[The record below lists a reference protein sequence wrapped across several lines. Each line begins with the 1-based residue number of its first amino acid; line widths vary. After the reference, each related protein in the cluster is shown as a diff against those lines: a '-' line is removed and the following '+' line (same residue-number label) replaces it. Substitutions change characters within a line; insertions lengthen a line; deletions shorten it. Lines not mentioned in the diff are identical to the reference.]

1 MQKKPRGARA
11 LMCVLL
17 IYLLIPLVV
26 TIIYSLFEKWTGIL
40 PEYFS
45 MESYATIFRDPEFL
59 LSIVRT
65 LILCVFPIIF
75 STVMILMA
83 LFVSTVCFPQLEK
96 YIQLICMIPYTIQG
110 VILSVSIL
118 SLYVSNKG
126 ILGNRLVMLFGAYSI
141 IIMPY
146 IYQGIRN
153 GMRAVNVN
161 MLLEAA
167 EMLGAT
173 RFYTYFRIVVPN
185 ILSSIVVSALL
196 AVGIIFG
203 DYVLVRNLCGTSF
216 QNMQIYLYQMMKSDS
231 TKSSA
236 VFVVIMFITFVIT
249 ALVLWMQGK
258 EKAKGEKNGIH

>member
-1 MQKKPRGARA
+1 MKTKTKGAKI
-11 LMCVLL
+11 LMVL
-17 IYLLIPLVV
+17 IMVYLLIPLVV
-26 TIIYSLFEKWTGIL
+26 TIIYSLFKKWTGIL
-40 PEYFS
+40 PEQFS
-45 MESYATIFRDPEFL
+45 LESYITIFKDPEFL
-59 LSIVRT
+59 MCIART
-65 LILCVFPIIF
+65 IFLCVIPIIVT
-75 STVMILMA
+75 TVIILLA
-83 LFVSTVCFPQLEK
+83 LFVTTVCFPQLEK
-96 YIQLICMIPYTIQG
+96 WIQLICMIPYTIQG

-126 ILGNRLVMLFGAYSI
+126 ILGNRLMMLFGAYCI

-153 GMRAVNVN
+153 GMRAVNVK

-167 EMLGAT
+167 EMLGAS
-173 RFYTYFRIVVPN
+173 RFYTYFKIVVPN
-185 ILSSIVVSALL
+185 ILSSIIVSALL

-236 VFVVIMFITFVIT
+236 VFVVIMAITFCIT
-249 ALVLWMQGK
+249 AVVLMMQKK
-258 EKAKGEKNGIH
+258 EKH

>member
-1 MQKKPRGARA
+1 MRKNSRGAKI
-11 LMCVLL
+11 LMCIIMV
-17 IYLLIPLVV
+17 YLLLPLVV
-26 TIIYSLFEKWTGIL
+26 TVVYSLFEKWTDIL
-40 PEYFS
+40 PEHFS
-45 MESYATIFRDPEFL
+45 LQSYAIILSDPEFL
-59 LSIVRT
+59 LCIART
-65 LILCVFPIIF
+65 ILLCVVPIVFMTIA
-75 STVMILMA
+75 ILLA
-83 LFVSTVCFPQLEK
+83 LFVSTVCFPGLEK
-96 YIQLICMIPYTIQG
+96 WIQVICMIPYTIQG

-118 SLYVSNKG
+118 SLYVSKQG

-153 GMRAVNVN
+153 GMRAIHVK

-167 EMLGAT
+167 EMLGAS
-173 RFYTYFRIVVPN
+173 RLYTYFKIIVPN
-185 ILSSIVVSALL
+185 IRSSILVSALL

-236 VFVVIMFITFVIT
+236 VFVVIMAITCLIT
-249 ALVLWMQGK
+249 ALVLRMQKK
-258 EKAKGEKNGIH
+258 EKQRSNG

>member
-1 MQKKPRGARA
+1 
-11 LMCVLL
+11 
-17 IYLLIPLVV
+17 
-26 TIIYSLFEKWTGIL
+26 
-40 PEYFS
+40 
-45 MESYATIFRDPEFL
+45 
-59 LSIVRT
+59 
-65 LILCVFPIIF
+65 
-75 STVMILMA
+75 
-83 LFVSTVCFPQLEK
+83 
-96 YIQLICMIPYTIQG
+96 MIPYTIQG

-118 SLYVSNKG
+118 SLYVSKQG

-153 GMRAVNVN
+153 GMRAIHVK

-167 EMLGAT
+167 EMLGAS
-173 RFYTYFRIVVPN
+173 RLYTYFKIIVPN
-185 ILSSIVVSALL
+185 IRSSILVSALL

-236 VFVVIMFITFVIT
+236 VFVVIMAITCLIT
-249 ALVLWMQGK
+249 ALVLRMQKK
-258 EKAKGEKNGIH
+258 EKQRSNG

>member
-1 MQKKPRGARA
+1 MKTKTKGAKI
-11 LMCVLL
+11 LIVLIM
-17 IYLLIPLVV
+17 IYLLIPLTV

-40 PEYFS
+40 PEHFS
-45 MESYATIFRDPEFL
+45 FQSYVTIFQDPEFL
-59 LSIVRT
+59 RCIGRT
-65 LILCVFPIIF
+65 VFLCVIPIAVTTII
-75 STVMILMA
+75 VLLA
-83 LFVSTVCFPQLEK
+83 LFVSIVCFQQLEK
-96 YIQLICMIPYTIQG
+96 WIQLICMIPYTIQG

-126 ILGNRLVMLFGAYSI
+126 ILGNRLM
-141 IIMPY
+141 
-146 IYQGIRN
+146 
-153 GMRAVNVN
+153 

-173 RFYTYFRIVVPN
+173 RFYTYFKIVVPN
-185 ILSSIVVSALL
+185 ILSSIIVSALL

-236 VFVVIMFITFVIT
+236 VFVVIMAITFLIT
-249 ALVLWMQGK
+249 AVVLTMQKK
-258 EKAKGEKNGIH
+258 EKH

>member
-1 MQKKPRGARA
+1 MKTKTKGAKI
-11 LMCVLL
+11 LIVLIM
-17 IYLLIPLVV
+17 IYLLIPLTV

-40 PEYFS
+40 PEHFS
-45 MESYATIFRDPEFL
+45 FQSYVTIFQDPEFL
-59 LSIVRT
+59 RCIGRT
-65 LILCVFPIIF
+65 VFLCVIPIAVTTII
-75 STVMILMA
+75 VLLA
-83 LFVSTVCFPQLEK
+83 LFVAIVCFQQLEK
-96 YIQLICMIPYTIQG
+96 WIQLICMIPYTIQG

-126 ILGNRLVMLFGAYSI
+126 ILGNRLM
-141 IIMPY
+141 
-146 IYQGIRN
+146 
-153 GMRAVNVN
+153 

-173 RFYTYFRIVVPN
+173 RFYTYFKIVVPN
-185 ILSSIVVSALL
+185 ILSSIIVSALL

-236 VFVVIMFITFVIT
+236 VFVVIMAITFLIT
-249 ALVLWMQGK
+249 AVVLTMQKK
-258 EKAKGEKNGIH
+258 EKH

>member
-1 MQKKPRGARA
+1 MKTKTKGAKI
-11 LMCVLL
+11 LIVLIM
-17 IYLLIPLVV
+17 IYLLIPLTV

-40 PEYFS
+40 PEHFS
-45 MESYATIFRDPEFL
+45 FQSYVTIFQDPEFL
-59 LSIVRT
+59 RCIGRT
-65 LILCVFPIIF
+65 VFLCVIPIAVTTII
-75 STVMILMA
+75 VLLA
-83 LFVSTVCFPQLEK
+83 LFVAIVCFPQLEK
-96 YIQLICMIPYTIQG
+96 WIQLICMIPYTIQG

-126 ILGNRLVMLFGAYSI
+126 ILGNRLM
-141 IIMPY
+141 
-146 IYQGIRN
+146 
-153 GMRAVNVN
+153 

-173 RFYTYFRIVVPN
+173 RFYTYFKIVVPN
-185 ILSSIVVSALL
+185 ILSSIIVSALL

-236 VFVVIMFITFVIT
+236 VFVVIMAITFLIT
-249 ALVLWMQGK
+249 AVVLTMQKK
-258 EKAKGEKNGIH
+258 EKH

>member
-1 MQKKPRGARA
+1 MKTKTKGAKI
-11 LMCVLL
+11 LIVLIM
-17 IYLLIPLVV
+17 IYLLIPLTV

-40 PEYFS
+40 PEHFS
-45 MESYATIFRDPEFL
+45 FQSYVTIFQDPEFL
-59 LSIVRT
+59 RCIGRT
-65 LILCVFPIIF
+65 VFLCVIPIAV
-75 STVMILMA
+75 TTMIVLLA
-83 LFVSTVCFPQLEK
+83 LFVAIVCFPQLEK
-96 YIQLICMIPYTIQG
+96 WIQLICMIPYTIQG

-126 ILGNRLVMLFGAYSI
+126 ILGNRLM
-141 IIMPY
+141 
-146 IYQGIRN
+146 
-153 GMRAVNVN
+153 

-173 RFYTYFRIVVPN
+173 RFYTYFKIVVPN
-185 ILSSIVVSALL
+185 ILSSIIVSALL

-236 VFVVIMFITFVIT
+236 VFVVIMAITFLIT
-249 ALVLWMQGK
+249 AVVLTMQKK
-258 EKAKGEKNGIH
+258 EKH

>member
-1 MQKKPRGARA
+1 MNAKTKGARI
-11 LMCVLL
+11 LMVFIM

-26 TIIYSLFEKWTGIL
+26 TIIYSLFKKWTGIL
-40 PEYFS
+40 PEQFS
-45 MESYATIFRDPEFL
+45 LDSYVTILVCIARTIF
-59 LSIVRT
+59 
-65 LILCVFPIIF
+65 LCIIPIIV
-75 STVMILMA
+75 TTIIILLA
-83 LFVSTVCFPQLEK
+83 LFVTTVCFPQLEK
-96 YIQLICMIPYTIQG
+96 WIQLICMIPYTIQG

-126 ILGNRLVMLFGAYSI
+126 ILGNRLMMLFGAYCI

-153 GMRAVNVN
+153 GMRAVNVK

-173 RFYTYFRIVVPN
+173 RFYTYFKIVVPN
-185 ILSSIVVSALL
+185 ILSSIIVSALL

-236 VFVVIMFITFVIT
+236 VFVVIMAITFCIT
-249 ALVLWMQGK
+249 AIVLMLQKK
-258 EKAKGEKNGIH
+258 EKR

>member
-1 MQKKPRGARA
+1 MKTKTKGAKI
-11 LMCVLL
+11 LIVLIM
-17 IYLLIPLVV
+17 IYLLIPLTV

-40 PEYFS
+40 PEHFS
-45 MESYATIFRDPEFL
+45 FQSYVTIFQDPEFL
-59 LSIVRT
+59 RCIGRT
-65 LILCVFPIIF
+65 VFLCVIPIAV
-75 STVMILMA
+75 TTMIVLLA
-83 LFVSTVCFPQLEK
+83 LFVAIVCFPQLEK
-96 YIQLICMIPYTIQG
+96 WIQLVCMIPYTIQG

-126 ILGNRLVMLFGAYSI
+126 ILGNRLM
-141 IIMPY
+141 
-146 IYQGIRN
+146 
-153 GMRAVNVN
+153 

-173 RFYTYFRIVVPN
+173 RFYTYFKIVVPN
-185 ILSSIVVSALL
+185 ILSSIIVSALL

-236 VFVVIMFITFVIT
+236 VFVVIMAITFLIT
-249 ALVLWMQGK
+249 AVVLTMQKK
-258 EKAKGEKNGIH
+258 EKH

>member
-1 MQKKPRGARA
+1 MQSKGKGAKV
-11 LMCVLL
+11 LMCV
-17 IYLLIPLVV
+17 IMVYLLIPLVV
-26 TIIYSLFEKWTGIL
+26 TVIYSLFEKWTGIL
-40 PEYFS
+40 PEHFS
-45 MESYATIFRDPEFL
+45 VQSYITIFCDREFL
-59 LSIVRT
+59 RCIARTIVV
-65 LILCVFPIIF
+65 CVIPIIF
-75 STVMILMA
+75 TTIMILMA
-83 LFVSTVCFPQLEK
+83 LFVSIVCFPQLEK
-96 YIQLICMIPYTIQG
+96 WIQFICMIPYTIQG

-126 ILGNRLVMLFGAYSI
+126 ILGNRLVMLFGAYCI

-153 GMRAVNVN
+153 GMRAVNVK

-167 EMLGAT
+167 EMLGAS
-173 RFYTYFRIVVPN
+173 RFYTYFKIVVPN
-185 ILSSIVVSALL
+185 IISSIVVSALL

-236 VFVVIMFITFVIT
+236 VFVVIMAITFLIT
-249 ALVLWMQGK
+249 AVVLILQGK
-258 EKAKGEKNGIH
+258 QKKTGGEEK